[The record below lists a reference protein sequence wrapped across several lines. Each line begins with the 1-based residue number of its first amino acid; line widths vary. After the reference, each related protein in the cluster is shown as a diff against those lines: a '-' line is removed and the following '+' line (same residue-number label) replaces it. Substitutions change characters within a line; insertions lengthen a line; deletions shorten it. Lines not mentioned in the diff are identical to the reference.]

1 MIRPME
7 DDAWTLLLDLVMTE
21 RARLPQIA
29 AEFELSP
36 VQLHVLRLL
45 EPGCPVA
52 MGRLAGALG
61 CDASNVTGI
70 VDRLEARGLVERRSG
85 QGDRRVRVLVVTELG
100 ARVRS
105 SALARMSQPPA
116 RIAALSPSDRRA
128 LAAILRRALTAEA
141 AG

>member
-1 MIRPME
+1 MIRAME
-7 DDAWTLLLDLVMTE
+7 DDAWALLLDLVMTE

-36 VQLHVLRLL
+36 VQLHVLRVL
-45 EPGCPVA
+45 EPGRPVA

-61 CDASNVTGI
+61 CDASNVTGV

-100 ARVRS
+100 TRVRS
-105 SALARMSQPPA
+105 SVLARMSQPPA
-116 RIAALSPSDRRA
+116 RIAALSPTDRQA

>member
-1 MIRPME
+1 ME

-45 EPGCPVA
+45 EPGQPVA
-52 MGRLAGALG
+52 MGRLACSLG

-70 VDRLEARGLVERRSG
+70 VDRLEARGLVERRSSPR
-85 QGDRRVRVLVVTELG
+85 DRRVKALVVTTRG
-100 ARVRS
+100 AQVRTKV
-105 SALARMSQPPA
+105 LRRMAQPPE
-116 RIAALSPSDRRA
+116 RIARLS
-128 LAAILRRALTAEA
+128 L
-141 AG
+141 